1 MKGSGIMAIL
11 EINNVSIEFPGVK
24 ALDDVSFGIEK
35 GQVMALCGENGAGKS
50 TLAKIIAGVFP
61 HGDYQGSVVY
71 KGEELKSASTLDAEK
86 KGIAIVHQELNV
98 IYDMTVAENIFISNM
113 PNKRGVVDYKALYE
127 KAAIFLK
134 EVGLDID
141 PRMKL
146 KDLTVSIMQM
156 IEIAKAIA
164 QEPDVLIF
172 DEATSS
178 LTSKETEI
186 LYGII
191 RQLKQKGVTMI
202 YVSHKLNEVF
212 DICDAVTVL
221 KDGTYVN
228 SAKVS
233 DITHDDIIRWMVGRE
248 LKDMYPDRSHVKILD
263 QTVLEVKD
271 WSVYDPIHPEKMII
285 DNVSF
290 ELKKGEILG
299 IYGLV
304 GAGRTELVHSLFE
317 GKAIKT
323 TGELWL
329 NNKKI
334 TIKNTVDSIQHRI
347 SMVTEDRKKTGLIL
361 TMNVCNNISL
371 AAIRNMC
378 KRFLWKL
385 KIIDKENEKK
395 QVESMVDVLSVKTPS
410 LAHSVAK
417 LSGGNQQKVL
427 LSKWL
432 LTHPEVF
439 ILDEPT
445 RGIDVGTKAE
455 IYKILRRLA
464 DEGISIIM
472 ISSELPEILGAT
484 DRILIMREGKFTG
497 ECKHNE
503 ADEEKIIRYAM
514 GGVHNG

>member
-1 MKGSGIMAIL
+1 MAIL

-24 ALDDVSFGIEK
+24 ALDDVSFSIEK

-50 TLAKIIAGVFP
+50 TLAKIIAGVYP
-61 HGDYQGSVVY
+61 YGEYQGSVVY
-71 KGEELKSASTLDAEK
+71 KDEELRCASTLDAEK
-86 KGIAIVHQELNV
+86 RGIAIVHQELNV

-127 KAAIFLK
+127 KAAVFLK

-141 PRMKL
+141 PKMKL
-146 KDLTVSIMQM
+146 SDLTVSIMQM

-164 QEPDVLIF
+164 QEPEVLIF

-178 LTSKETEI
+178 LTSKETLV

-212 DICDAVTVL
+212 EICDAVTVL
-221 KDGTYVN
+221 KDGAFVK
-228 SAKVS
+228 SANVS
-233 DITHDDIIRWMVGRE
+233 DVTNDDIIRWMVGRE
-248 LKDMYPDRSHVKILD
+248 LKDMYPDRPNTQHHEE
-263 QTVLEVKD
+263 TVLKVKD
-271 WSVYDPIHPEKMII
+271 WCVFDPIHPDKKII

-290 ELKKGEILG
+290 DLKKGEILG

-317 GKAIKT
+317 GKAIKSS
-323 TGELWL
+323 GELWL
-329 NNKKI
+329 NNKKLSI
-334 TIKNTVDSIQHRI
+334 RDTADSIQNKI

-361 TMNVCNNISL
+361 TMNVCHNISL
-371 AAIRNMC
+371 VSIKNMC
-378 KRFLWKL
+378 KNFLFGL
-385 KIIDKENEKK
+385 KTINKAKEKQ
-395 QVESMVDVLSVKTPS
+395 QVEDMVKVLSVKTPG
-410 LAHSVAK
+410 LTYNIAK

-432 LTHPEVF
+432 LTYPQVF

-464 DEGISIIM
+464 NDGISIIM
-472 ISSELPEILGAT
+472 ISSELPEIIGVT
-484 DRILIMREGKFTG
+484 DRVLVMKEGRFTG
-497 ECKHNE
+497 ESRS
-503 ADEEKIIRYAM
+503 DETGEEQLIRYAM
-514 GGVHNG
+514 GGVHIG